1 MVFNERGLNKM
12 NISHKVFKIYSKS
25 HSKLSNEFNPFNDN
39 SVWFD
44 DDQEN
49 AVFVS
54 DVDLDL
60 DIVAT
65 VQYIGRDDINGEK
78 IFEGHRV
85 SYIDT
90 TYGQN
95 FTGVVEYDKH
105 MCAFV
110 ISRGI
115 EGITFFHQ
123 AKDIQIVGHSFK

>member
-1 MVFNERGLNKM
+1 M
-12 NISHKVFKIYSKS
+12 NTSQKVFKAYSKS
-25 HSKLSNEFNPFNDN
+25 HSKLSIEFNPFNDN
-39 SVWFD
+39 GVWFD

-49 AVFVS
+49 TVFVS

-60 DIVAT
+60 DIVVT
-65 VQYIGRDDINGEK
+65 VQYIGKDDINGEK

-90 TYGQN
+90 TYDKN
-95 FTGVVEYDKH
+95 FTGVVEYDEH

-110 ISRGI
+110 ISRSD

-123 AKDIQIVGHSFK
+123 AKDIQIVGHNFK

>member
-1 MVFNERGLNKM
+1 M
-12 NISHKVFKIYSKS
+12 NASQKVFKAYSKS
-25 HSKLSNEFNPFNDN
+25 HSKLSDEFNPFNDN

-54 DVDLDL
+54 DVELDL

-78 IFEGHRV
+78 IFEGHKV

-90 TYGQN
+90 TYNQN
-95 FTGVVEYDKH
+95 FTGVVEYDKY

-110 ISRGI
+110 ISRGE
-115 EGITFFHQ
+115 EGSTFFHK
-123 AKDIQIVGHSFK
+123 AKDIQIVGYGYK